1 VNLNTSYNEA
11 LEAARLA
18 IKEGSIDEFYTRTN
32 VLGIYRQII
41 AHSDQGWS
49 TWYSDE
55 WYFEHTDIAV

>member
-1 VNLNTSYNEA
+1 MNLNTSYNEA
-11 LEAARLA
+11 LDAARRS
-18 IKEGSIDEFYTRTN
+18 IEDGSIDKFYTRIN

-55 WYFEHTDIAV
+55 WHFEKNDIAV

>member
-1 VNLNTSYNEA
+1 MNLNTSYNEA

-18 IKEGSIDEFYTRTN
+18 MKDGSIDEFYTRRDAYG
-32 VLGIYRQII
+32 LRKII
-41 AHSDQGWS
+41 ARSDQGWD